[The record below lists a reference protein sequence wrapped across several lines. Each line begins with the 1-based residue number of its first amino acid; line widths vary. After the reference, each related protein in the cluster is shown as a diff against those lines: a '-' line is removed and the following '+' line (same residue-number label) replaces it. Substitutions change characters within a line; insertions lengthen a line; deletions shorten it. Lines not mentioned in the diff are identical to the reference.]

1 MSHDP
6 RETLNE
12 VLKNIHGSLKWYWQV
27 VMGLSMVKAVDSFYV
42 FLFDGNPPS
51 IIAIVSFL
59 SLFIVFLLVFIRFYF
74 GDSRYLDEH
83 YIEYRKWRPIEEYL
97 EDIPVKISK
106 KRTSLDIGM
115 LMVFGI
121 LFVFMA
127 KSLSHSKIF
136 FVTYFILLVFNII
149 WLQITI
155 DLNVK
160 QQKTQIVQQERY
172 YAPKIWIKN
181 NFVHAL
187 LMLPFIWLKFNA
199 IASFIVP
206 VFKASIELGELSTIV
221 LLALCAMNSLIDFKL
236 TSSYYF
242 PDLNKD
248 HDKRLRG
255 N

>member
-1 MSHDP
+1 MSNDP

-27 VMGLSMVKAVDSFYV
+27 VMGLSMVKAVDSLYV
-42 FLFDGNPPS
+42 FLFEGNRPS
-51 IIAIVSFL
+51 IIAIGSFL

-83 YIEYRKWRPIEEYL
+83 YIEYRKWRPIEEYFK
-97 EDIPVKISK
+97 DIPVKISK
-106 KRTSLDIGM
+106 KRTSLDIAM
-115 LMVFGI
+115 LMIFGI

-136 FVTYFILLVFNII
+136 FATYFILLVFNIM

-155 DLNVK
+155 DLNIK
-160 QQKTQIVQQERY
+160 QRKTLIVQQERY
-172 YAPKIWIKN
+172 DAPKIWVKN

-187 LMLPFIWLKFNA
+187 LMLPFLWLKFSA
-199 IASFIVP
+199 VTSFIIP
-206 VFKASIELGELSTIV
+206 IFKVSVQIGEFSTLA
-221 LLALCAMNSLIDFKL
+221 LLALCAMNSVIDFKL

-242 PDLNKD
+242 PNLDKD
-248 HDKRLRG
+248 YDKRLRG